1 MNGATASF
9 AVALSTN
16 LRYLP
21 HRLAWHVT
29 QMSTG
34 RPRSTLKL
42 RSRSAFCSGYCDV
55 ANRPRSHALTTFST
69 RSPSRT
75 WNDHEVHPRVWPP
88 VMCAVS
94 ASGPRRIV
102 SPSLNRWS
110 TLMAGYP
117 TTPIRARAL
126 SGRIP
131 SGVVATGG
139 EGIGT
144 RFARPQCGTRRLLEH
159 SQSAGMVGMGLR
171 VQEDLDVLDVE

>member
-1 MNGATASF
+1 MNGSTAFF
-9 AVALSTN
+9 AAALATN

-21 HRLAWHVT
+21 HHLAWHVT

-42 RSRSAFCSGYCDV
+42 RSRSASCSGYCDV
-55 ANRPRSHALTTFST
+55 ANRPKSHALTTFST

-102 SPSLNRWS
+102 SPSLNRVVHPHRRVPDDPDP
-110 TLMAGYP
+110 GK
-117 TTPIRARAL
+117 AL
-126 SGRIP
+126 
-131 SGVVATGG
+131 
-139 EGIGT
+139 
-144 RFARPQCGTRRLLEH
+144 
-159 SQSAGMVGMGLR
+159 
-171 VQEDLDVLDVE
+171 